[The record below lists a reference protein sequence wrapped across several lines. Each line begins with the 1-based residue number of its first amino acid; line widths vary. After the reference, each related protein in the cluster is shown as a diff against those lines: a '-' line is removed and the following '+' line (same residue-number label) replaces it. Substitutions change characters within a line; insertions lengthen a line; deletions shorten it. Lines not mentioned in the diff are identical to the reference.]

1 MRTNLLEFVISAMVV
16 LMILAWLVPV

>member
-1 MRTNLLEFVISAMVV
+1 MRTNLLELVISAMVV